1 MRIGSPPNNGIIVSP
16 FRLAAI
22 LIPQIPLFS
31 FDKISGDRGKIGDI
45 TDITDNLDNFRLF
58 SICRRGD
65 ARSEMQRVNRE
76 YQ

>member
-31 FDKISGDRGKIGDI
+31 FDKIGDI

-65 ARSEMQRVNRE
+65 ARSEMERVNRE